1 MLESIYQLGLAQKDN
16 YSSLLTPANARYV
29 VAMVFTHKNDQLKYV
44 KSELFEFD
52 NPSLYLYKRDYSG
65 RPGLF
70 LTGNIS
76 GQDIDK
82 IKKILGGNMTKI
94 GHTEVKKFIEN
105 KILWFSKGKIV
116 TDYLLLNNLTPKKR
130 EELVRIWKEM
140 DIKQEKIAKDVIK
153 ILTKDRSERTLITI
167 MIQEDSQQKFVGQ
180 IKEYVDLFKKGVLSR
195 KYESNEELYCAVC
208 NKKTI
213 IETFTEKPLPFFTA
227 DKPMFFPDADP
238 TQSKKGFPLCEN
250 CYLEIQKGIQFI
262 GENLNYSIS
271 ALGSKRSELNF
282 WLIPQLNDPDLI
294 IHLQK
299 ELKNKDLYLNSLKNL
314 CNTLDTVSKFDFGD
328 KNVETFLRFSAL
340 FYYIDSHALM
350 RVINYIQGIYP
361 QRLQKLLDVK
371 DRIDKKPIFLI
382 LEKRFKNSVFR
393 VGFPLLVFF
402 IKEADAQWQGQIIS
416 LLEKIFTGER
426 IPIEKVLQ
434 NINEKIRETS
444 LKSFKIN
451 ELCRTSFLGLLLAE
465 YLINLNGDLTE
476 RKQLSTK
483 QETPIKEVKQIQDF
497 IETHQEI
504 LSDTSARAIF
514 AVGVTVGILLEVQGE
529 RYGKTAP
536 FWNRLNRLNLDLERI
551 QQLFPEVKSKL
562 AMYGETRYD
571 IIINYLGAN
580 EVSQLDKSA
589 QIPKESI
596 NFIFSIGL
604 SFGYMIK
611 RNFLS

>member
-1 MLESIYQLGLAQKDN
+1 MLEPIYQLGLAQKDN
-16 YSSLLTPANARYV
+16 YSSLLTPVNAKYV
-29 VAMVFTHKNDQLKYV
+29 VAMIFTCKNGQLKYV
-44 KSELFEFD
+44 KSEQFEFD
-52 NPSLYLYKRDYSG
+52 DPSLYLYKRDYSG

-82 IKKILGGNMTKI
+82 IKKILLSNMTKI
-94 GHTEVKKFIEN
+94 DHPEVKKFIEN

-116 TDYLLLNNLTPKKR
+116 TDDSLLNNLTPKKR
-130 EELVRIWKEM
+130 KEIAKIWKEI
-140 DIKQEKIAKDVIK
+140 DIKQEKIAKDVID
-153 ILTKDRSERTLITI
+153 ILTKDQPARTLITI
-167 MIQEDSQQKFVGQ
+167 MIQEDGQQKFVGQ
-180 IKEYVDLFKKGVLSR
+180 IPEYVDLFKKGVLSR
-195 KYESNEELYCAVC
+195 KYESKEELYCAVC

-238 TQSKKGFPLCEN
+238 TQSKKGFPLCES
-250 CYLEIQKGIQFI
+250 CYLEIQKGTQFI
-262 GENLNYSIS
+262 GEHLNYSIS

-282 WLIPQLNDPDLI
+282 WLIPQLNNSNLI
-294 IHLQK
+294 IKFQNQ
-299 ELKNKDLYLNSLKNL
+299 LKNKDLYLDSLKYL
-314 CNTLDTVSKFDFGD
+314 CNTLDTISKFNPMD
-328 KNVETFLRFSAL
+328 KNVEAFLRFSAL

-382 LEKRFKNSVFR
+382 LEKRFKNSAFR
-393 VGFPLLVFF
+393 VGFPLLVLF
-402 IKEADAQWQGQIIS
+402 IKEADAQWQNQIIS
-416 LLEKIFTGER
+416 LLEKIFTGET
-426 IPIEKVLQ
+426 IPVEKVLQ

-465 YLINLNGDLTE
+465 YLINLNDDLTE

-483 QETPIKEVKQIQDF
+483 QETPIKEIKQIQDF

-504 LSDTSARAIF
+504 LSDHSARAIF
-514 AVGVTVGILLEVQGE
+514 AVGVCVGILLEVQGE
-529 RYGKTAP
+529 RYAKTAP
-536 FWNRLNRLNLDLERI
+536 FWSRLNRLNLDLERI

-562 AMYGETRYD
+562 AMYGDARYD
-571 IIINYLGAN
+571 TIINYLGAN
-580 EVSQLDKSA
+580 EVSKINKSA

-611 RNFLS
+611 RNFLN